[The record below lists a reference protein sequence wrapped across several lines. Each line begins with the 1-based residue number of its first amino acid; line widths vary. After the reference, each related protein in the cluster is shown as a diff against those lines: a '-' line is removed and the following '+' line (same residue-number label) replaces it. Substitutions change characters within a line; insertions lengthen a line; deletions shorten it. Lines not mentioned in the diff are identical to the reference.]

1 MCIQQSTEVQEV
13 FNEQTAESGMLGGLG
28 KVISTGQSEM
38 KHICNSVLYLK
49 ICLHQS
55 LN

>member
-1 MCIQQSTEVQEV
+1 MFIQQSTEVQEV
-13 FNEQTAESGMLGGLG
+13 FNEHTAESGMLGELG
-28 KVISTGQSEM
+28 KIISTGQSEM
-38 KHICNSVLYLK
+38 KYICNSVLYLK